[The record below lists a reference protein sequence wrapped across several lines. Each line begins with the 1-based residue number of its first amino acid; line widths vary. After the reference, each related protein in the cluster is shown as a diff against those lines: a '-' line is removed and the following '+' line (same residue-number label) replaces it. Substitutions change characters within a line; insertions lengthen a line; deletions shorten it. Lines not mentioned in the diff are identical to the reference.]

1 MNVIREIFRGLL
13 ALQNGTCDQVSVTKE
28 DEGDDR
34 VVSFF
39 ADKWGAQLRTH
50 GTWGSCSTNHSW
62 GSTDYLA
69 EAKTALSVG
78 FYVGFYVPD
87 SMADLDRLIQEIKA
101 ESEIDD
107 FQLEFTE

>member
-1 MNVIREIFRGLL
+1 MNVIREILRGLL
-13 ALQNGTCDQVSVTKE
+13 ALQNGICDVVSVTKE
-28 DEGDDR
+28 EEGDDR

-39 ADKWGAQLRTH
+39 AGKVGAQLRTH

-78 FYVGFYVPD
+78 FYVTD

-101 ESEIDD
+101 ESAIDD